1 MKIDEKLP
9 WKEDTSGS
17 REEKRED
24 NGGTGVGGKVL
35 KVRYMCACK
44 GPRATLYD
52 KVKARTP
59 LDSVL
64 TCTFNAG

>member
-24 NGGTGVGGKVL
+24 NGGTGVGGRCPKYDTCVH
-35 KVRYMCACK
+35 AK
-44 GPRATLYD
+44 GLVQLCMI
-52 KVKARTP
+52 K
-59 LDSVL
+59 
-64 TCTFNAG
+64 